1 MNIVK
6 RRRVFLGI
14 SLIVI
19 LAGVIMFFI
28 NGLNYG
34 LEFTG
39 GTLIEFETREFISVE
54 DAREITNEYDKNISI
69 LHGGEDKK
77 ELIIKSTLDL
87 SNKDI
92 NNITEKFEDKYDIN
106 SESILSDKTGPTMG
120 KEIRNKALLSIGIA
134 TVAMLAYI
142 TFRFEFKFGLAAI
155 LALVHDILITMSV
168 YSILQL
174 PINSTFIA
182 AILTIV
188 GYSINDTIVIFDR
201 VREESKLD
209 SRQDLETLIN
219 RSVKN
224 TLRRTIHTTI
234 TTVLAVVVLY
244 ILGVEDVKILALPL
258 LVGMIAGTYSSIFLA
273 PTFWYD
279 LKKV

>member
-14 SLIVI
+14 SLIII
-19 LAGVIMFFI
+19 LVGIIMYFI

-39 GTLIEFETREFISVE
+39 GTLIEFETKEFISVE
-54 DAREITNEYDKNISI
+54 DGRSITDEFDPNVSI
-69 LHGGEDKK
+69 IHGGEDKK

-92 NNITEKFEDKYDIN
+92 NNLTQKFDDKYEIN
-106 SESILSDKTGPTMG
+106 AESILSDKTGATMG

-134 TVAMLAYI
+134 TIAMLAYI
-142 TFRFEFKFGLAAI
+142 TFRFELKFGLAAI
-155 LALVHDILITMSV
+155 LALIHDILITMSI
-168 YSILQL
+168 YSIFQL
-174 PINSTFIA
+174 PINSAFIA

-201 VREESKLD
+201 IRGESKLD
-209 SRQDLETLIN
+209 SRQDKEVLIN
-219 RSVKN
+219 NSIKDS
-224 TLRRTIHTTI
+224 LRRTINTTI
-234 TTVLAVVVLY
+234 TTILAVFILY
-244 ILGVEDVKILALPL
+244 ILGVEDIKILTLPL
-258 LVGMIAGTYSSIFLA
+258 IVGMIAGTYSSMFLA

-279 LKKV
+279 LKKI